1 MICGA
6 SPLSSSNDEFFVFE
20 DDKAMVSG
28 NLSVTS
34 QKLYI
39 WEKKLYDEVRVCFS
53 TSNWEFPV
61 VKHFVHFVAFNSGR
75 GTF

>member
-6 SPLSSSNDEFFVFE
+6 NPLSSSKDEFLVFE
-20 DDKAMVSG
+20 DDKAMGSG
-28 NLSVTS
+28 NLSSTL

-53 TSNWEFPV
+53 TSCREFHMV
-61 VKHFVHFVAFNSGR
+61 THFVLFCCLRF
-75 GTF
+75 